1 MTASR
6 KGNSLSSRSSSHAHL
21 RRSRSDHGGREPN
34 SLNARAALD
43 RLLELIGRRGL
54 SAAELR
60 FLLRLVDREAGIPE
74 LAEALG
80 QRPGDVWRSGRR
92 LAARGLVRWHHV
104 GTRQKTQMAITPA
117 GLTTVQALL
126 TAADRWLTPQTRSGS
141 TSRREAERASRS
153 SRAPEQHLGTGAPT
167 PSFRFGVDLTRAR
180 RSASEGC
187 AR

>member
-21 RRSRSDHGGREPN
+21 RRSRSDHGGRGSN

-43 RLLELIGRRGL
+43 RILEFIGRRGL

-80 QRPGDVWRSGRR
+80 QRPGDVRRSGRR

-104 GTRQKTQMAITPA
+104 GTRKETQMAITPA
-117 GLTTVQALL
+117 GMTTVQALL
-126 TAADRWLTPQTRSGS
+126 TAADRL
-141 TSRREAERASRS
+141 
-153 SRAPEQHLGTGAPT
+153 
-167 PSFRFGVDLTRAR
+167 VDPAD
-180 RSASEGC
+180 A
-187 AR
+187 